1 MAGIF
6 LQFSQIDIFQI
17 IGIFLQFGP
26 IHIKKKKK
34 KQKKTLF
41 QILYSSYNL
50 VQ

>member
-17 IGIFLQFGP
+17 IGIFLQIGP

-34 KQKKTLF
+34 KKQQKKTLF
-41 QILYSSYNL
+41 QIL
-50 VQ
+50 